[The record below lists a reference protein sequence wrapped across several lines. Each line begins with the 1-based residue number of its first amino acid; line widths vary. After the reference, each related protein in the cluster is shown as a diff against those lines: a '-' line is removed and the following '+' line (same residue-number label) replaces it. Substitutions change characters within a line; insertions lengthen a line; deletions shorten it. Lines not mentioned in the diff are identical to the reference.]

1 MAKKWVDKVIINIS
15 RVSDRMIV
23 NKVFVQRIIISLI
36 SDLTVYA
43 AQCSLDDSQK
53 DGSYGIL
60 INAVRTFKKKYILV
74 IAGDFT
80 GYCK

>member
-1 MAKKWVDKVIINIS
+1 MAKKWVDKVINIS
-15 RVSDRMIV
+15 RISIV

-43 AQCSLDDSQK
+43 AQRGLDDSQK
-53 DGSYGIL
+53 DDTYGIF
-60 INAVRTFKKKYILV
+60 INAVRTLRQKYILV

>member
-1 MAKKWVDKVIINIS
+1 MAKKWVDKVINIS
-15 RVSDRMIV
+15 RISIV
-23 NKVFVQRIIISLI
+23 NNVFVQRIIISLI

-43 AQCSLDDSQK
+43 AQRGLDDSQK
-53 DGSYGIL
+53 DDTYGIF
-60 INAVRTFKKKYILV
+60 INAVRTLRQKYILV

>member
-1 MAKKWVDKVIINIS
+1 MEKKWVDKVINIS
-15 RVSDRMIV
+15 RVSIV

-43 AQCSLDDSQK
+43 AQRGLDDSQK
-53 DGSYGIL
+53 DDTYGIF
-60 INAVRTFKKKYILV
+60 INAVRTLRQKYILV